1 MPRTPTVAFRLW
13 TTDELR
19 LVQALDAAFEDAAAS
34 ADPPGTD
41 PDRLACIAARVV
53 VDNGWTPP
61 TAPARP
67 TDTTEPTP

>member
-41 PDRLACIAARVV
+41 PDRLACIAAAAGVS
-53 VDNGWTPP
+53 
-61 TAPARP
+61 APASACIVPAMKLTSVRL
-67 TDTTEPTP
+67 TA